1 MRSIDELIHPESAP
15 PALFTLSETTDVLLQ
30 ASALPKWNQEYV
42 QLSEGTFS
50 GGLQDLSLGPVQ
62 IFRET
67 MDKAVDQRGLPWRNS
82 FAIGVPIAIAGD
94 GYWCGDKLEQDSVF
108 FLKPNSELKFRTPER
123 SDIYVAVIDMELLS
137 SYAES
142 VEEMDAARITTLS
155 GTSSASHQ
163 LCSSI
168 RTNLSHLFDGLA
180 ANPTALDSELI
191 RQELLSETMHTLCAG
206 LSHLSN
212 MTPHSPGQFVH
223 RHIVEKS
230 REYILSRQS
239 QPPSVLEICNE
250 LRISRRTLHYAFQK
264 VLGVNPV
271 SYLRYVRLHGARQ
284 MLLLSP
290 PGKLLISEIAARW
303 GFYHSGMF
311 CTYYK
316 LLFGETPS
324 ATIARISGDAAC
336 QYKRMSKARLSRH

>member
-1 MRSIDELIHPESAP
+1 MQAINELIHPESP
-15 PALFTLSETTDVLLQ
+15 SPASLTLSENTDVLLQ

-42 QLSEGTFS
+42 QLSEGRFC
-50 GGLQDLSLGPVQ
+50 GALQDLSLGPVQ

-67 MDKAVDQRGLPWRNS
+67 MDKAVDQHGLPWSNS
-82 FAIGVPIAIAGD
+82 FAIGVPIEIAGE
-94 GYWCGDKLEQDSVF
+94 GYWCGDKLEADSVF
-108 FLKPNSELKFRTPER
+108 FLKPNSELKFRTPAR
-123 SDIYVAVIDMELLS
+123 SDIYVAVIDMGLLGL
-137 SYAES
+137 YAES
-142 VEEMDAARITTLS
+142 VEEMDAARLTTLS
-155 GTSSASHQ
+155 GTSAASPQ
-163 LCSSI
+163 LCNSLRAS
-168 RTNLSHLFDGLA
+168 LGHLFDGLT
-180 ANPTALDSELI
+180 ANPAALDSELI

-206 LSHLSN
+206 LSHLSKVV
-212 MTPHSPGQFVH
+212 PHSPGQFVH

-250 LRISRRTLHYAFQK
+250 LRVSRRTLHYAFQK
-264 VLGVNPV
+264 VLGINPV
-271 SYLRYVRLHGARQ
+271 SYLRYIRLHGARQ
-284 MLLLSP
+284 MLLVTP

-324 ATIARISGDAAC
+324 ATLARISGDAAS
-336 QYKRMSKARLSRH
+336 QYRRMSKTRLAKH